1 MIFGGTV
8 ASASLINRTPRTTLS
23 SLQCPFWG
31 SEKPI
36 NTCDAAPILPLVRR
50 SLSSMAAAF
59 LRESPPAAFSRRLN
73 KIAHGHVAERQAG
86 KNLSV
91 IFLFSLCQNWIS
103 SLILMRLGSGGEA
116 VSVCG
121 PQHHITCCPSPTCHW
136 CRCPATRL
144 KKLCFPRR
152 TVFDQGAIAYHSWVL
167 HIFPFLFPFRL
178 Q

>member
-1 MIFGGTV
+1 MIFRGTV

-23 SLQCPFWG
+23 SLQCPFRG

-36 NTCDAAPILPLVRR
+36 NTCDAAPIPPLVHR

-73 KIAHGHVAERQAG
+73 KIAHGRVAERKAG
-86 KNLSV
+86 RNLSV

-116 VSVCG
+116 VSVGG
-121 PQHHITCCPSPTCHW
+121 PQHHITCCSSPRLSLVPMSGDTVKKVVLPSSD
-136 CRCPATRL
+136 RL
-144 KKLCFPRR
+144 
-152 TVFDQGAIAYHSWVL
+152 
-167 HIFPFLFPFRL
+167 
-178 Q
+178 

>member
-1 MIFGGTV
+1 MVIVWGNV

-36 NTCDAAPILPLVRR
+36 NTYYAAPIPPLVRR

-59 LRESPPAAFSRRLN
+59 LRESPPRPSRGDSSKLRTAVLQSD
-73 KIAHGHVAERQAG
+73 KQE

-91 IFLFSLCQNWIS
+91 IFMFSLCQNWIS

-116 VSVCG
+116 VSVGG
-121 PQHHITCCPSPTCHW
+121 PQHHITCCSSPRLSLVPMSGNTVKKVVLPSSD
-136 CRCPATRL
+136 RL
-144 KKLCFPRR
+144 
-152 TVFDQGAIAYHSWVL
+152 
-167 HIFPFLFPFRL
+167 
-178 Q
+178 